1 MKYNLLK
8 PSVNALRTKLMATG
22 C

>member
-8 PSVNALRTKLMATG
+8 PSVNALRTKFMATG

>member
-8 PSVNALRTKLMATG
+8 PSINALRTKFMATG